1 MNDGIAYYNK
11 KKQAILKN
19 ECYKG
24 FCYYCGYT
32 Q

>member
-11 KKQAILKN
+11 KKAILKN

-32 Q
+32 K